1 MFQNKTTT
9 PLPITFDLDSPVSL
23 EIPDQ
28 LYGSSFT
35 LVTNASKIISN
46 VIYVSLK
53 KKTENFFLLH
63 RLFVNY
69 LGGWFSFFQNT
80 ADRAQE
86 FAERINSGLRHKFG
100 YSKKFI
106 QIGDHNGKS

>member
-1 MFQNKTTT
+1 MAANCYFICNKTTT

-46 VIYVSLK
+46 VIY
-53 KKTENFFLLH
+53 
-63 RLFVNY
+63 
-69 LGGWFSFFQNT
+69 NT